1 MKLLVRMTN
10 NKVTFNYI
18 TALGE
23 LPDLLNLAPEIEIPI
38 LKSNKYLW
46 IAVFV
51 VIAIFALLW
60 YLASK
65 DKNKDR
71 DYN

>member
-1 MKLLVRMTN
+1 MID
-10 NKVTFNYI
+10 I
-18 TALGE
+18 TTLGE

>member
-1 MKLLVRMTN
+1 MID
-10 NKVTFNYI
+10 I
-18 TALGE
+18 TTLGE

-38 LKSNKYLW
+38 TKSNKYLW

>member
-1 MKLLVRMTN
+1 MID
-10 NKVTFNYI
+10 I
-18 TALGE
+18 TTLGE

-38 LKSNKYLW
+38 PKSNKYLW